1 MHQILFGVQ
10 FQHKWKALPADAA
23 AAVALDEL
31 NLLDDAHVV
40 VAAAPRSA
48 PSAGADPSAAA
59 AVRHA
64 GLAQA
69 RSGLLPQMAGEAGM

>member
-1 MHQILFGVQ
+1 MFGMQ
-10 FQHKWKALPADAA
+10 FQHKWKALPAGAA

-59 AVRHA
+59 AVRHV